1 MLVTTPP
8 RNANLPM
15 LPMTLALVGL
25 LIGAALYALLVRRR
39 AAGRMHG
46 RDLANAL
53 TTSNEIALARLRDGP
68 RQRAAAVSALED
80 RGGPEVVVERR
91 SGHDRRA
98 GTHRGRG
105 RGRRSGGERRRGPV
119 SR

>member
-1 MLVTTPP
+1 MMPETLTLV
-8 RNANLPM
+8 
-15 LPMTLALVGL
+15 ALL
-25 LIGAALYALLVRRR
+25 LGAALYALLVRRR
-39 AAGRMHG
+39 AAGRLHG

-53 TTSNEIALARLRDGP
+53 TTSNEIALDRLRNAP
-68 RQRAAAVSALED
+68 RQRAAAISALEE

-98 GTHRGRG
+98 RNHRGRG
-105 RGRRSGGERRRGPV
+105 RGRRSGGDRRRGPI